1 MNNYYLE
8 KQKNAVLKTNINE
21 ITELVEDLVREI
33 EKLEFENEK
42 FENRIIELEGELM
55 EKDEMLDEL
64 NKFNQ

>member
-33 EKLEFENEK
+33 EKSEFENEK
-42 FENRIIELEGELM
+42 FENRIIELEEELA
-55 EKDEMLDEL
+55 EKDEMLENL
-64 NKFNQ
+64 NQ